1 MAARKAKKV
10 DYNKLFLEAFTEL
23 AQAKGLEEADLQT
36 ALEDALKKALVKE
49 LNSGDDALIH
59 VAIDLE
65 NGTID
70 LAHQKYVVAEVED
83 DFLEIELT
91 EAQKVNPELKLGD
104 LYRIPYNV
112 RDLSKPA
119 INVMMSYFQQVV
131 SRLEKA
137 ALYEEYADKIGEL
150 ITGVVETIDENGA
163 NIKFGPNNVIYLSRS
178 HMIPGEDLEVNKP
191 VKVYVVDVESTSKG
205 AQIKI
210 SRTHEGFLKRIMEE
224 EIQELYDGTI
234 VIKRIVREAGSR
246 AKVAVYTTDP
256 DVDPIGACI
265 GPNGMRIQKVVMQL
279 GNGPEKEKIDVI
291 IYNENPALFIIEAL
305 RPANVR
311 GLIFDADKP
320 KSVTAVVENGNLS
333 VAIGRRG
340 VNVRLAVK
348 LTGYQIEVK
357 ENDEALALGLRP
369 VTKDEFLAEELRL
382 LEVAEREA
390 ELLAMEEVVE
400 EPALEV
406 SAVASEQVVIP
417 ATPVPEVAIEEK
429 PVISQVEE
437 PVVAAPEVKI
447 QKVKTTKTLEELE
460 AELDAEKAKSQAA
473 PKRKT
478 SRKPVKT
485 EEEVEED
492 SLYKESERMDIYTEE
507 ELAAFEA
514 EESEELDYDYDED
527 DEFWDEEADKF
538 LR

>member
-1 MAARKAKKV
+1 MAARKTKKE
-10 DYNKLFLEAFTEL
+10 DLNQLFLEAFREL
-23 AQAKGLEEADLQT
+23 AAAKGLEEAELQV
-36 ALEDALKKALVKE
+36 ALQDALKKALIKE
-49 LNSGDDALIH
+49 LNSGDDALVH
-59 VAIDLE
+59 VAVDLE
-65 NGTID
+65 KGTID
-70 LAHQKYVVAEVED
+70 LAHQKRVVAEVED
-83 DFLEIELT
+83 DFLEIELE
-91 EAQKVNPELKLGD
+91 EAKKKDPNLELGD
-104 LYRIPYNV
+104 LYSIPYSV

-119 INVMMSYFQQVV
+119 VNVMMSYFQQVV

-150 ITGVVETIDENGA
+150 ITGVVETVDENGA
-163 NIKFGPNNVIYLSRS
+163 NIKFGPNNVIYLARN
-178 HMIPGEDLEVNKP
+178 HMIPGEELEVNKP

-210 SRTHEGFLKRIMEE
+210 SRTHEGFLKRLMEE

-265 GPNGMRIQKVVMQL
+265 GPNGMRIQKVVTQL

-291 IYNENPALFIIEAL
+291 IYNDNPALLIIEAL

-311 GLIFDADKP
+311 GLIFDENKP
-320 KSVTAVVENGNLS
+320 KTVTAVVENGNLS
-333 VAIGRRG
+333 VAIGRKG

-369 VTKDEFLAEELRL
+369 ITKDEFLAEELRL
-382 LEVAEREA
+382 AEEAKREA
-390 ELLAMEEVVE
+390 ELTSIPEEVVE
-400 EPALEV
+400 
-406 SAVASEQVVIP
+406 
-417 ATPVPEVAIEEK
+417 TVPEIAVSE
-429 PVISQVEE
+429 PVISEVTTPEVEEPSVVTPTVEKVEE
-437 PVVAAPEVKI
+437 PVKVEPEVKI

-460 AELDAEKAKSQAA
+460 AELDAEKAKAKEQ
-473 PKRKT
+473 PKRRPT
-478 SRKPVKT
+478 RKAAKV
-485 EEEVEED
+485 EEEAEED

-514 EESEELDYDYDED
+514 EEGEEADYDYDED
-527 DEFWDEEADKF
+527 DEFWDEEADKY